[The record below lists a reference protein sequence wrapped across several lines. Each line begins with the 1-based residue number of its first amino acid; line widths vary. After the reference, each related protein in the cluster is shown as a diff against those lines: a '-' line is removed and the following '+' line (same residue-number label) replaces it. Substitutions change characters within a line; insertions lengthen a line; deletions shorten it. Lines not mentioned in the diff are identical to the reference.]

1 MAHLGCISNSEA
13 ALDCFFFFFLP
24 YDPIPFPISLAHDRA
39 SGWICYVIPF
49 KKSDW
54 SFCPSSPATRLHP
67 SRTSAATQSGAKQH
81 LMRLFGEKKKNQIH
95 NSV

>member
-49 KKSDW
+49 KKKRLEFLSVISRDSTASVTDQRCDAKW
-54 SFCPSSPATRLHP
+54 SE
-67 SRTSAATQSGAKQH
+67 AAFNDT
-81 LMRLFGEKKKNQIH
+81 F
-95 NSV
+95 